1 MAAGTLRSFKGSSM
15 LSGLEKLQRP
25 TFVQEPPPPPPPIT
39 QASAHISIC
48 TDATAAS
55 EVEEEEEEE
64 EKEEEG
70 PTTIAERG
78 GAAVWLCVQRT
89 THGGTMDNKAGDDAL
104 APPGLLHTD
113 VKTQDLPNTRTSIQI
128 DDGYSEAAADKKFVP
143 FTIR

>member
-25 TFVQEPPPPPPPIT
+25 AFVQEPPPPPIT

-64 EKEEEG
+64 EEG

-78 GAAVWLCVQRT
+78 GAAVWLCVQTT

-113 VKTQDLPNTRTSIQI
+113 VKIQDLPNTPTSIQI
-128 DDGYSEAAADKKFVP
+128 DHGYSEAAADKKFVP

>member
-25 TFVQEPPPPPPPIT
+25 AFVQEPPPPPIT
-39 QASAHISIC
+39 QASAHIPIC

-55 EVEEEEEEE
+55 EVEEEEEE
-64 EKEEEG
+64 KEGEG

-78 GAAVWLCVQRT
+78 GAAVWLCVQTT

-113 VKTQDLPNTRTSIQI
+113 VKIQDLPNTPTSIQI